1 MLRVKNDA
9 NETITKLNDD
19 AVQEKTN
26 LIQEHNEIVKQ
37 LKMKLEKKD
46 ERVELAYKEIEERE
60 AAWSDEKDDIIR
72 EVQRLKSEASKMIRI
87 LAEEYEDEEM
97 SEERKRS
104 LSAEVYSLQ
113 LVVEMRSGEVRSL
126 REKMASMTHQLEE
139 ASINQSKLSKAE
151 LRIEDLEEQLREKM
165 KLEKQLSEEKSE
177 LEMDVVN
184 TNKAMD
190 RMSKDVE
197 QLQWRIRNN
206 FDLPTES
213 VRSSSLNPPSSSP
226 NKRRPSRPEFSP
238 QSALLRSPKLLQKV
252 ITSSSTSSSSSS
264 SSSTSS
270 TSSSSSSPS
279 PSSSSQ
285 SSSSPSSTSS
295 I

>member
-37 LKMKLEKKD
+37 LKMKLEEKD

-104 LSAEVYSLQ
+104 LSAEV
-113 LVVEMRSGEVRSL
+113 
-126 REKMASMTHQLEE
+126 
-139 ASINQSKLSKAE
+139 
-151 LRIEDLEEQLREKM
+151 
-165 KLEKQLSEEKSE
+165 
-177 LEMDVVN
+177 
-184 TNKAMD
+184 
-190 RMSKDVE
+190 
-197 QLQWRIRNN
+197 
-206 FDLPTES
+206 S
-213 VRSSSLNPPSSSP
+213 VCRA
-226 NKRRPSRPEFSP
+226 RPEG
-238 QSALLRSPKLLQKV
+238 RY
-252 ITSSSTSSSSSS
+252 
-264 SSSTSS
+264 
-270 TSSSSSSPS
+270 
-279 PSSSSQ
+279 
-285 SSSSPSSTSS
+285 
-295 I
+295 

>member
-37 LKMKLEKKD
+37 LKMKLEEKD

-139 ASINQSKLSKAE
+139 AAITQTKLNKAE
-151 LRIEDLEEQLREKM
+151 AKIEDLLEQLKKKKE
-165 KLEKQLSEEKSE
+165 
-177 LEMDVVN
+177 
-184 TNKAMD
+184 
-190 RMSKDVE
+190 VE
-197 QLQWRIRNN
+197 Q
-206 FDLPTES
+206 
-213 VRSSSLNPPSSSP
+213 
-226 NKRRPSRPEFSP
+226 
-238 QSALLRSPKLLQKV
+238 
-252 ITSSSTSSSSSS
+252 
-264 SSSTSS
+264 
-270 TSSSSSSPS
+270 
-279 PSSSSQ
+279 
-285 SSSSPSSTSS
+285 
-295 I
+295 